1 MTITVVLGPPC
12 AGKSTF
18 VAENAADGDVVVD
31 FDKLAIAFG
40 SKTAHDAPYAIRSVT
55 HAAREAAI
63 DLVLAGIDSDSWIIH
78 SSPPP
83 EWMTRYEAAGARI
96 EEIDPGIDVCLDRAR
111 QNGRPAWTEGAI
123 NRWYAGEKRAGGL
136 MLTKTATAIKLKA
149 GPDDG
154 LGEGQF
160 TAYAS
165 VFNNVDSYG
174 DVVMPGAFAKT
185 LVEWT
190 KSGNPIPVLF
200 GHNMSDP
207 DYNLGGVMSAE
218 EDGVGLKVTVQLDLD
233 NAKAVQTYRMLK
245 GRRINQMSFAYDEI
259 DSGPAVHDGQDV
271 WELRELK
278 LYEVSVVTIGA
289 NQETEILAV
298 KQVPA
303 VAERAIRDIKA
314 GRVLSAKNETEL
326 KDAHDAIERV
336 LSALDSTSD
345 EEKANGDDPS
355 RQTHEQEAPLG
366 HDAEWKQPYDASR
379 GANQKSSVDPSALL
393 NAITAS
399 LEVEFA

>member
-1 MTITVVLGPPC
+1 MTITVVIGPPC

-18 VAENAADGDVVVD
+18 VGENAADDDVVVD

-40 SKTAHDAPYAIRSVT
+40 SKASHDAPAAIRSVT

-63 DLVLAGIDSDSWIIH
+63 DLILGGVDSDAWIIH
-78 SSPPP
+78 SSPTP
-83 EWMTRYEAAGARI
+83 EQMTRYETAGAQI
-96 EEIDPGIDVCLDRAR
+96 EKIDPGIDVCLERAS

-136 MLTKTATAIKLKA
+136 MLTKSAKIHLKA

-154 LGEGQF
+154 LADGQF

-165 VFNNVDSYG
+165 VFGNVDSYG

-185 LVEWT
+185 IADWM

-207 DYNLGGVMSAE
+207 DYNLGAVVSAE
-218 EDGVGLKVTVQLDLD
+218 EDAVGLKVTAQLDLD
-233 NAKAVQTYRMLK
+233 NPKAMQTYRMLK

-278 LYEVSVVTIGA
+278 LYEVSIVTIGA

-298 KQVPA
+298 KQVPS

-314 GRVLSAKNETEL
+314 GRVLSAKNEGEL
-326 KDAHDAIERV
+326 RTAHESIGRV
-336 LSALDSTSD
+336 LEALGGTSD
-345 EEKANGDDPS
+345 EEKANEP
-355 RQTHEQEAPLG
+355 
-366 HDAEWKQPYDASR
+366 DASR
-379 GANQKSSVDPSALL
+379 QAPEADTPEGEPREASQKSSVDPSALL

-399 LEVEFA
+399 LDVEFA